1 MEDREIIT
9 LYNARDDRAV
19 SETDV
24 KYGPLCRYV
33 AGNILSLPEDAE
45 EAVQDAYLGAWN
57 AIPPTVP
64 RSLRAFMARLTRN
77 ASLKKYD
84 RLTAKRRGLACTSS
98 LEELSECV
106 SGRETPE
113 SELENRRIEE
123 VIGRFVR
130 DLSEEKRYVF
140 LRRYWY
146 FDSVEDIGRRS
157 GFSASKVANMLY
169 RMRKDLRET
178 LLKEDIEL

>member
-1 MEDREIIT
+1 MEDAEIIT
-9 LYNARDDRAV
+9 LYNARDDRAI

-24 KYGPLCRYV
+24 KYGRLCRHV
-33 AGNILSLPEDAE
+33 AGNILGLREDAE

-57 AIPPTVP
+57 AIPPTRP
-64 RSLRAFMARLTRN
+64 RSLRAFMAGLTRN
-77 ASLKKYD
+77 VSLKKYD
-84 RLTAKRRGLACTSS
+84 KLAAKRRGLACTSS

-123 VIGRFVR
+123 VIGEFVR
-130 DLSEEKRYVF
+130 GLSEEKRLVF

-146 FDSVEDIGRRS
+146 FDSIDAIAHRT
-157 GFSASKVANMLY
+157 GFSDAKVTNMLY
-169 RMRKDLRET
+169 RLRISLRET
-178 LLKEDIEL
+178 LIKEDIEI